1 MEKSEIKSFQENGF
15 LIVEN
20 SIDSTILNK
29 ARDSYNQLYLKA
41 KKGKYPYVRVY
52 DDYSN
57 KPNLAGIEMVFNPEI
72 IDQNIINLLNQSKI
86 LDYAKKILGNDIKLT
101 LSRYHL
107 TENISHAGPAWE
119 RHEPRVSVLSAYSH
133 LATHWHKLNIP
144 PAVIAALPREKQAYF
159 RDTWSHDFSE
169 RPVIENSYERF
180 VADGSDN

>member
-57 KPNLAGIEMVFNPEI
+57 KPNLAGIEMVFNPAI
-72 IDQNIINLLNQSKI
+72 IDQNIINLLNKSKI
-86 LDYAKKILGNDIKLT
+86 LD
-101 LSRYHL
+101 
-107 TENISHAGPAWE
+107 
-119 RHEPRVSVLSAYSH
+119 
-133 LATHWHKLNIP
+133 
-144 PAVIAALPREKQAYF
+144 
-159 RDTWSHDFSE
+159 
-169 RPVIENSYERF
+169 
-180 VADGSDN
+180 